1 MVKTLERDRYTLCE
15 KHVIVPFC
23 CSYQVYR
30 YLAGCFGLISCRH
43 YLEWTQNIIDNAD
56 FALKQRRGTQYAFY
70 TSGGFAVLDNNGEI
84 GTAGQLDERG
94 KLLYDEV
101 MKHVRAK

>member
-1 MVKTLERDRYTLCE
+1 MVKTLERHRYALCE

-43 YLEWTQNIIDNAD
+43 YLIKYEGSYTTRVCVYEMETVTGVTSYVV
-56 FALKQRRGTQYAFY
+56 LEMVT
-70 TSGGFAVLDNNGEI
+70 TSGVGDLTQVFSMEGSVTEDMATNMAI
-84 GTAGQLDERG
+84 P
-94 KLLYDEV
+94 LY
-101 MKHVRAK
+101 